1 MFQRIKN
8 LGTIW
13 GDIKQSFSFIDNR
26 KEIYMF
32 DPNIYINKKIDE
44 IRFNDVFYVIDCFPH
59 DIQDIIRDI
68 SIEINSTIKPID
80 IINLQKEDLF
90 LPENSEEVKKSKKL
104 WEGWLLFLVYMKLHD
119 VELNNIDYEI
129 EANGLKNKLKV
140 LYSDIENDFAIILKH
155 LKCSETFKSRRI
167 SHYIFTNQSGRFNPN
182 LLSQSQISKII
193 PDVTTPLSP
202 TDQKAGKKKFGC
214 FHLEELNQRISSK
227 TTSNDLNKLIKDEII
242 EVLENAH
249 R

>member
-68 SIEINSTIKPID
+68 AIEINSTIKPID

-119 VELNNIDYEI
+119 
-129 EANGLKNKLKV
+129 GM
-140 LYSDIENDFAIILKH
+140 
-155 LKCSETFKSRRI
+155 
-167 SHYIFTNQSGRFNPN
+167 
-182 LLSQSQISKII
+182 
-193 PDVTTPLSP
+193 TP
-202 TDQKAGKKKFGC
+202 K
-214 FHLEELNQRISSK
+214 
-227 TTSNDLNKLIKDEII
+227 
-242 EVLENAH
+242 
-249 R
+249 